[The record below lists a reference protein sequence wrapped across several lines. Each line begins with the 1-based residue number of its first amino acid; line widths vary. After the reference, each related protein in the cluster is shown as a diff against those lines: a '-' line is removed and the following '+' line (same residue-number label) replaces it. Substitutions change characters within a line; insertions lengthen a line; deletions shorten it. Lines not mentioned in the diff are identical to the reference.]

1 MELIGSILILLGAFI
16 IVLTMKKRYELQK
29 EGSLQIKNKMNSE
42 NKKTEEDQRKQQ
54 ILSKVESFLKNS
66 QFMEPVAKWRD
77 ENIYRYVFNNGYLYE
92 FEDIMTESN
101 QRIGMDEDFLCFKRL
116 CYKRVNASIE
126 FLNKLPLK
134 ILNQ

>member
-1 MELIGSILILLGAFI
+1 MEIIGGILILFGVF
-16 IVLTMKKRYELQK
+16 IVLLTIKERYNLQK
-29 EGSLQIKNKMNSE
+29 EGSLQIKNQITFQNKE
-42 NKKTEEDQRKQQ
+42 NEEDKRKQQ
-54 ILSKVESFLKNS
+54 ILSKVESFLNSS

-116 CYKRVNASIE
+116 CYKRVNASID

-134 ILNQ
+134 ILT